1 MSQKPD
7 STDDR
12 LDKLVGELQNAID
25 ARAREVYSK
34 KVIELFENPVNV
46 ERLDDPDGAA
56 SYRGPCGDTM
66 EMYVRVREGVI
77 AQCTFMTDGC
87 GGSLV
92 SGSMTTQLALG
103 QSVED
108 AMQIDDKQILSA
120 LGGLPQEEAH
130 CPTLA
135 AETLKRALR
144 DYVEK
149 RQAT

>member
-1 MSQKPD
+1 MAERSG
-7 STDDR
+7 SENDR
-12 LDKLVGELQNAID
+12 LDQLVSKLQSELD
-25 ARAREVYSK
+25 TRAREIYSR

-46 ERLDDPDGAA
+46 GRLEDPHGTA

-66 EMYVRVREGVI
+66 EMYVRVKNGSISE
-77 AQCTFMTDGC
+77 CTFMTDGC

-103 QSVED
+103 KSVNDALRIED
-108 AMQIDDKQILSA
+108 RDILSA
-120 LGGLPQEEAH
+120 LGGLPDEEVH

-144 DYVEK
+144 NYLET
-149 RQAT
+149 RQGK